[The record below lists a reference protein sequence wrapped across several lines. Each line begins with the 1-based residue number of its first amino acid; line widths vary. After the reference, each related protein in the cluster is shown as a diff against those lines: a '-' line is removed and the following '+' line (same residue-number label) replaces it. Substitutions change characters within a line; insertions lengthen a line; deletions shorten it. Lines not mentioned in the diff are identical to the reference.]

1 MPKPPGNP
9 PCPHC
14 GGASW
19 KAGLNKKQRRQKYL
33 CRECRRGFS
42 DSTYERR
49 RRDES
54 LKRAT
59 RLRRARTLAE
69 FISVLYPKAAKTVAR
84 SPILRKMVRQSEY
97 ARREGISRQ
106 YVSQSIKDGR
116 LFRVRAGGVNWVT
129 KLE

>member
-9 PCPHC
+9 LCPHC

-49 RRDES
+49 LRDES
-54 LKRAT
+54 LKLAA

-69 FISVLYPKAAKTVAR
+69 FISVLYPKAAATVAR
-84 SPILRKMVRQSEY
+84 SPILRKLVRQSEY
-97 ARREGISRQ
+97 ARLKGISRQ
-106 YVSQSIKDGR
+106 YVSQLIKDGR
-116 LFRVRAGGVNWVT
+116 LFRVQAGGVNWVT
-129 KLE
+129 KLG